1 MPNFWARPK
10 VDVHF
15 VPIPN
20 ILHKKMISILVNLV
34 FVELNAIKFLDQ
46 LKNFGLQKKLL
57 GPVEG
62 QGISGWEIEL
72 FDRSQFY

>member
-15 VPIPN
+15 TQKDDF
-20 ILHKKMISILVNLV
+20 HFS
-34 FVELNAIKFLDQ
+34 KFGFCGTKCNQ
-46 LKNFGLQKKLL
+46 IFGPAQKIWAAKKLL

-62 QGISGWEIEL
+62 HGING
-72 FDRSQFY
+72 